1 MALLWRAE
9 ERSDIIS
16 SCVIIFPMQKI
27 LVQGEL
33 GSFHHEAAMKLFGS
47 DVEIIPCPSFANVF
61 SRLEK
66 NKTGLALVAIENSLY
81 GTINEVA
88 DGLEATPEIKI
99 FAEIELSIHQNL
111 ITLPGVAASGIRKVY
126 SHFAALAQC
135 EKYLEDNFPQV
146 EKIEYEDTAAAVRYI
161 VEQNDPTLAAIAGR
175 SAADLY
181 DVQILA
187 PQIEDN
193 AVNFTKF
200 AALSRSPDRD
210 RELVRQPLAGK
221 SSIILTTGHQPGALY
236 EALGVFVS
244 HKINLTKLQ
253 SRPIPGEKWHYRFYL
268 DFEADA
274 DETMQIIK
282 GLESLD
288 NNVVF
293 LGNY

>member
-1 MALLWRAE
+1 M
-9 ERSDIIS
+9 
-16 SCVIIFPMQKI
+16 
-27 LVQGEL
+27 
-33 GSFHHEAAMKLFGS
+33 EA
-47 DVEIIPCPSFANVF
+47 
-61 SRLEK
+61 
-66 NKTGLALVAIENSLY
+66 
-81 GTINEVA
+81 
-88 DGLEATPEIKI
+88 IKR
-99 FAEIELSIHQNL
+99 
-111 ITLPGVAASGIRKVY
+111 V
-126 SHFAALAQC
+126 
-135 EKYLEDNFPQV
+135 
-146 EKIEYEDTAAAVRYI
+146 
-161 VEQNDPTLAAIAGR
+161 
-175 SAADLY
+175 SAARRSLVLDHPFFGVLSLK
-181 DVQILA
+181 LA
-187 PQIEDN
+187 IIEDN

>member
-1 MALLWRAE
+1 M
-9 ERSDIIS
+9 
-16 SCVIIFPMQKI
+16 
-27 LVQGEL
+27 
-33 GSFHHEAAMKLFGS
+33 
-47 DVEIIPCPSFANVF
+47 
-61 SRLEK
+61 
-66 NKTGLALVAIENSLY
+66 
-81 GTINEVA
+81 
-88 DGLEATPEIKI
+88 
-99 FAEIELSIHQNL
+99 
-111 ITLPGVAASGIRKVY
+111 
-126 SHFAALAQC
+126 
-135 EKYLEDNFPQV
+135 
-146 EKIEYEDTAAAVRYI
+146 
-161 VEQNDPTLAAIAGR
+161 
-175 SAADLY
+175 
-181 DVQILA
+181 
-187 PQIEDN
+187 
-193 AVNFTKF
+193 
-200 AALSRSPDRD
+200 SRSPDRD